1 MTTLNSPRQAVLRGA
16 RFSLAHTPGLVQHG
30 SKPSRELAKN
40 PSLFPAVQS
49 LLRRYEDAAAYPPNR
64 VLLGHLYPDALWDI
78 HRPWHQA
85 SADPVPHSGP
95 HGHLMLEEEFY
106 ALLKLNDPFDLL
118 SLEGEFAQGLVPSLD
133 AGVVMGDNVGALT
146 GSAHPLSRIERI
158 VADPSAGALPLR
170 LRDGRLVGCI
180 SSGHGEDASLTA
192 DVLLENL
199 ACKATAVAALR
210 SLLHDEQLDPRS
222 IDYVINCGEEAVGD
236 RYQRGGGNLA
246 KAVAEA
252 CGCEN
257 ATGADVK
264 AFCCGPVH
272 GLVMAAALVNSGLY
286 NNVAVVGGCSLAKLG
301 MKFQSHLEANMPLLE
316 DLLAGVAVMVSADDG
331 IHPVLRLDS
340 VGRHSVGAGSSQQA
354 ILGSLVSEPLSRLG
368 LGFRDVD
375 KYATELHNPE
385 ITEPAAS
392 GDVPGQNYRLI
403 AGMATLAKQI
413 GRDDI
418 PQFVRQHGMPGYSPT
433 QGHIASAV
441 PFLAHAIEGIMAGR
455 MQRAMFLAKGS
466 LFLGRMTHMSDGM
479 SFILERNP
487 SS

>member
-40 PSLFPAVQS
+40 PSLFPAVQA
-49 LLRRYEDAAAYPPNR
+49 LLRGYEDAAAYPPNR

-78 HRPWHQA
+78 DRPWHRT
-85 SADPVPHSGP
+85 SADPGPLRGP
-95 HGHLMLEEEFY
+95 HGHLMLEEELY
-106 ALLKLNDPFDLL
+106 ALLKLNDPFDLM
-118 SLEGEFAQGLVPSLD
+118 SLEEEFAQGLVPSPD
-133 AGVVMGDNVGALT
+133 AAVVIGDNVSALA
-146 GSAHPLSRIERI
+146 GSAHPLSRIESI

-210 SLLHDEQLDPRS
+210 SLLHDEQVDPLG

-286 NNVAVVGGCSLAKLG
+286 NNVSVVGGCSLAKLG
-301 MKFQSHLEANMPLLE
+301 MKFQSHLEAGMPLLE

-368 LGFRDVD
+368 LGFHDVD

-418 PQFVRQHGMPGYSPT
+418 PNSCVSTVCRATPPLKGTSRRQCPFSPT
-433 QGHIASAV
+433 PLSV
-441 PFLAHAIEGIMAGR
+441 SWLAECNGPC
-455 MQRAMFLAKGS
+455 S
-466 LFLGRMTHMSDGM
+466 
-479 SFILERNP
+479 
-487 SS
+487 

>member
-1 MTTLNSPRQAVLRGA
+1 M
-16 RFSLAHTPGLVQHG
+16 AHAPGLVQHG

-40 PSLFPAVQS
+40 PSLLA
-49 LLRRYEDAAAYPPNR
+49 LIRDRLRSFQEAAAYPPHR
-64 VLLGHLYPDALWDI
+64 VLLGHLQPDELWGI
-78 HRPWHQA
+78 ERPWHQGPWHQ
-85 SADPVPHSGP
+85 ADNETSPNGP
-95 HGHLMLEEEFY
+95 HGNLLSEQQFY
-106 ALLKLNDPFDLL
+106 ALLKQCDPFNLM
-118 SLEGEFAQGLVPSLD
+118 SLEEEFAAEV
-133 AGVVMGDNVGALT
+133 
-146 GSAHPLSRIERI
+146 GSAESAGAPALASSYQPLSGIEGSLH
-158 VADPSAGALPLR
+158 DPATGALPLH

-180 SSGHGEDASLTA
+180 SSGHAEDASLTA

-199 ACKATAVAALR
+199 SCKATAVAALR
-210 SLLHDEQLDPRS
+210 TLIDHEKIDPAS

-257 ATGADVK
+257 ATGTDVK

-286 NNVAVVGGCSLAKLG
+286 DQVAVVGGCSLAKLG
-301 MKFQSHLEANMPLLE
+301 MKFQSHLEAGMPVLE
-316 DLLAGVAVMVSADDG
+316 DVLVGMAVLVSADDG
-331 IHPVLRLDS
+331 LHPVLRLDS
-340 VGRHSVGAGSSQQA
+340 VGKHSVAAGSSQQA
-354 ILGSLVSEPLSRLG
+354 TLNALVKEPLSRLG
-368 LGFRDVD
+368 LAYGDID
-375 KYATELHNPE
+375 KYATELHNPD

-392 GDVPGQNYRLI
+392 GDVPAQNYRLI
-403 AGMATLAKQI
+403 AALAAFDKQI
-413 GRDDI
+413 SREDI
-418 PQFVRQHGMPGYSPT
+418 PAFVRKHGMPGFSPT

-441 PFLAHAIEGIMAGR
+441 PFLAHAIDGIMADE

-487 SS
+487 SP

>member
-1 MTTLNSPRQAVLRGA
+1 MTAANSPRQAVLRSA
-16 RFSLAHTPGLVQHG
+16 RFALAHTPGLVRHG
-30 SKPSRELAKN
+30 SKPSRELVKD
-40 PSLFPAVQS
+40 PSLLPAIQAR
-49 LLRRYEDAAAYPPNR
+49 LRSFQDAASYPPHR
-64 VLLGHLYPDALWDI
+64 VLLGDLYPDELWDI
-78 HRPWHQA
+78 DRPWHQA
-85 SADPVPHSGP
+85 AGDSPYCGA
-95 HGHLMLEEEFY
+95 HGQLIPEEEFY
-106 ALLKLNDPFDLL
+106 ALLKLCDPFDLV
-118 SLEGEFAQGLVPSLD
+118 SLEEEFGRSIATSGDRQTLLGSDLPSL
-133 AGVVMGDNVGALT
+133 AA
-146 GSAHPLSRIERI
+146 SAHPLSRIESMLD
-158 VADPSAGALPLR
+158 DPTTAALPLN
-170 LRDGRLVGCI
+170 LGDGRVIGSI
-180 SSGHGEDASLTA
+180 ASGHGEDASLTA
-192 DVLLENL
+192 DILLENL

-210 SLLHDEQLDPRS
+210 KLLRDEQVEPGS

-252 CGCEN
+252 CGCNN

-272 GLVMAAALVNSGLY
+272 GLVMAAALVSSGLY
-286 NNVAVVGGCSLAKLG
+286 EQVAVVGGCSLAKLG
-301 MKFQSHLEANMPLLE
+301 MKFQSHLDAGMPLLE
-316 DLLAGVAVMVSADDG
+316 DLLVGVAVLVSADDG
-331 IHPVLRLDS
+331 VHPVLRLDS

-354 ILGSLVSEPLSRLG
+354 ILGSLVAEPLSRLG

-392 GDVPGQNYRLI
+392 GDVPAQNYRLI
-403 AGMATLAKQI
+403 AALAVLAKQI
-413 GRDDI
+413 AREDM
-418 PQFVRQHGMPGYSPT
+418 PQFVRQHGMPGFSPT

-441 PFLAHAIEGIMAGR
+441 PFLGHAIERIMAGD